1 MTIPCCFFWHL
12 LQGPYEPMDLIEAIK
27 TRKSIRAYLPKPV
40 SKEILQEILA
50 LSCQAPSGVNQQP
63 WEFAIASG
71 HVLEEITKRNIELLT
86 AGAPQQRD
94 YPSHDK
100 PKDSVYRKRQVALAV
115 QLYQALDIQRDDVRG
130 RFDWLLQGAA
140 FFGAPAAVI
149 IYTDKALPEAGPLI
163 DIGAVVQTLCLGALP
178 YGLGTCIQNQGV
190 QYSDMLRQVLNI
202 SENKRI
208 VTSISIGYPDFSH
221 PANQIKTG
229 REPVEKL
236 SSWYGF

>member
-1 MTIPCCFFWHL
+1 MNSSRQENPNSGTILHTTNQRIAFTENDRWPWRFNSIKLWIFKGTMSGEGLTGFFRELLFSVL
-12 LQGPYEPMDLIEAIK
+12 LQPLL
-27 TRKSIRAYLPKPV
+27 SIRTRLCLK
-40 SKEILQEILA
+40 S
-50 LSCQAPSGVNQQP
+50 
-63 WEFAIASG
+63 
-71 HVLEEITKRNIELLT
+71 
-86 AGAPQQRD
+86 
-94 YPSHDK
+94 
-100 PKDSVYRKRQVALAV
+100 
-115 QLYQALDIQRDDVRG
+115 
-130 RFDWLLQGAA
+130 
-140 FFGAPAAVI
+140 
-149 IYTDKALPEAGPLI
+149 GPLI